1 MKISADILAVNLKKK
16 FAFTVGGTLNNELVL
31 ARPLFWSYTKEPK
44 DDQIYMG
51 KSGQIGRKPL
61 KKVASILLYVGSPI
75 EELSDIFETVL
86 FFDENIDVFLLYN
99 SVQEIYS
106 EHEVLD
112 FTLQDIL
119 NNGKGVQAMLDAS
132 EHIFQN
138 PLLLH
143 NSNMATIAYSVS
155 TPDWLLDEDV
165 LTEFTSN
172 LKMNPEFNSSFDNQR
187 ATLFPAYLTGVRS
200 MYVNIFDQD
209 VFQYRLLVNET
220 TRKFLP
226 SDGPQLEY
234 LAHFI
239 KLALNSDVSVGY
251 NEYKTLP
258 AVLKGILAG
267 SVTNLN
273 YVRDQLSRNSWH
285 VRHHYLCISVLLDTY
300 DVQNHLIQ
308 NMTMSINR
316 LIRGS
321 CAFAFNKGICIY
333 VNLDLFKGDNSDVIS
348 KLASFFRD
356 NNLKAGVSNTFVG
369 FNEIK
374 LHFDQAEL
382 ALNIG
387 LRRRP
392 TIWIH
397 RYKDNVEDL
406 LLESCVS
413 KLPAK
418 MLCAPELIRLR
429 EYDETNGTNYCF
441 TLLTYLKN
449 HMNKVQTA
457 KDLYIHR
464 STFLYRLDRIQRL
477 TGLDFEK
484 SYKPWY
490 MLLSFEL
497 LEMSMQK

>member
-1 MKISADILAVNLKKK
+1 MKISADILAVNLRKKYE
-16 FAFTVGGTLNNELVL
+16 FTVIGTLNNELVL
-31 ARPLFWSYTKEPK
+31 DRPLFWSYTKEPK

-61 KKVASILLYVGSPI
+61 NKVASILLYVGPPQ
-75 EELSDIFETVL
+75 EELSEIFDTVL
-86 FFDENIDVFLLYN
+86 IFNENIDVFLLYN
-99 SVQEIYS
+99 AVQEIYS

-112 FTLQDIL
+112 FTLQDLL

-132 EHIFQN
+132 ERIFQN
-138 PLLLH
+138 PLHLH
-143 NSNMATIAYSVS
+143 NSNLEAIAYSVS
-155 TPDWLLDEDV
+155 TPDWLLDVDV

-172 LKMNPEFNSSFDNQR
+172 LKMNAEFNSSFENRR
-187 ATLFPAYLTGVRS
+187 ATLFPAYLTGVRCV
-200 MYVNIFDQD
+200 YVNIFDQD

-220 TRKFLP
+220 KRKILP
-226 SDGPQLEY
+226 SDGPLLEY
-234 LAHFI
+234 LAQFI
-239 KLALNSDVSVGY
+239 KLALNSDVSIGY
-251 NEYKTLP
+251 NEYKNLP

-267 SVTNLN
+267 SVTKMH
-273 YVRDQLSRNSWH
+273 YVRDQLGRNSWH
-285 VRHHYLCISVLLDTY
+285 LKHRYLCISVLLDTY

-321 CAFAFNKGICIY
+321 CAFMFNTGICVY
-333 VNLDLFKGDNSDVIS
+333 VNLNIFKGDSSDVIS
-348 KLASFFRD
+348 ELASFLRD

-369 FNEIK
+369 FDEIK
-374 LHFDQAEL
+374 LHYTQAEL

-464 STFLYRLDRIQRL
+464 STFLYRLERIQRL

-490 MLLSFEL
+490 LLLSFDL